1 MLHAII
7 KVTCPYCNHGFHLE
21 PEVSLKPWS
30 SAFPSRLIEVKI
42 DRHECDYVELTVTC
56 PKCDK
61 KLLLYAD
68 YFDVKLIP
76 YKFLTMVVGEFISQH
91 LFEPATD
98 LDTKFRKFLEEKEID
113 LSDINFISASITET
127 GTAFWFGHPELGQL
141 AVTVEGINHAL
152 P

>member
-1 MLHAII
+1 MLHAQITA
-7 KVTCPYCNHGFHLE
+7 KCPYCNHNFSLE

-30 SAFPSRLIEVKI
+30 SAFPSRRIEVTI
-42 DRHECDYVELTVTC
+42 NRHECDYVELTVNC

-68 YFDVKLIP
+68 YLDVKLVP
-76 YKFLTMVVGEFISQH
+76 HKFLTMVVGEFISQH

-113 LSDINFISASITET
+113 LSGMSFVGTRVTET
-127 GTAFWFGHPELGQL
+127 ETAFWFEHPELGRL
-141 AVTVEGINHAL
+141 TVTITAEA
-152 P
+152 